1 MSDVWRI
8 VVVAGEE
15 TFNQNLVNS
24 LRKDGYV
31 VLGVTSGADAVR
43 ILWSEE
49 YDVVICDLKTPV
61 TDGFELLQWLRA
73 YRASTRMIMLGDA
86 GSPEVRMQ
94 ALESGA
100 VSYFEMPLDIRL
112 LKEELRRLLQQ
123 TGFSAS
129 LDSFDLLDVIQIIN
143 MSRNSITLLINTGLE
158 ERGVLR
164 FQNGDLIWAEYGV
177 LRGDEAFF
185 ALAAHKNGTVTQQAW
200 NEQVSA
206 NVQQPLSR
214 LIFQALQYRTKY
226 ADQEPYSGEME
237 QVRPSLAPMFSDEI
251 DDSPFAV
258 LTEYEAP
265 AAPPIVPPTPVVAPD
280 WLGKMGEQKPTPSG
294 VPVAGFQKEWWENT
308 GHLPRVDVPAPQTSP
323 GAVENDTSAAAT
335 LAMDGNELHKL
346 LQTMNAQSSTIEA
359 RSNAQ
364 AQRSDLPGWLTDQPT
379 TSSRAIPRISVD
391 LQASGIHP
399 VPSTP
404 SVETS
409 IGEWVPNTP
418 TFEPLATTEH
428 LAPQQPTGSST
439 DQISNADRLHPSS
452 AEWGSDP
459 YLPSPLEMSS
469 SANLYRAAPATPV
482 EMNGAAEF
490 YLPPIEKSSSSDSL
504 NSIYA
509 NQPLAASEDPAIWS
523 PSSSPAEKTS
533 SQSDTQLSSGIRQ
546 AQEAAQRN
554 YASLVSALQTLGYSI
569 PGFIAAAIAT
579 IDGQMI
585 AQVAM
590 DDMDL
595 ARQCH
600 TLSAMQRSIFQA
612 AFDQEG
618 WGSHEHTII
627 TSTERHLLMRMIGGD
642 ARAFQ
647 ILITSRDADPVA
659 CMEMMTNV
667 EDTIRGA
674 LQ

>member
-73 YRASTRMIMLGDA
+73 YRASTRMIMLGEA
-86 GSPEVRMQ
+86 GSAELRMQ

-143 MSRNSITLLINTGLE
+143 MSRNSITLLINIGIE
-158 ERGVLR
+158 ERGILR

-226 ADQEPYSGEME
+226 ADQQPYSGEME
-237 QVRPSLAPMFSDEI
+237 TVQPSLGSSFSDEI
-251 DDSPFAV
+251 DDTPFAI
-258 LTEYEAP
+258 LTEYEPPAVTPAP
-265 AAPPIVPPTPVVAPD
+265 IASPD
-280 WLGKMGEQKPTPSG
+280 WLGKPAEQKPARPPANAG
-294 VPVAGFQKEWWENT
+294 PAGFDKEWWQNT
-308 GHLPRVDVPAPQTSP
+308 GHLPHVDMPAPQSAP
-323 GAVENDTSAAAT
+323 GSVENDTSAAAT
-335 LAMDGNELHKL
+335 LALDGHELRKL
-346 LQTMNAQSSTIEA
+346 LQSMNAQSSLIEERA
-359 RSNAQ
+359 TTQ
-364 AQRSDLPGWLTDQPT
+364 APRSDLPGWLTDQPT
-379 TSSRAIPRISVD
+379 TSQRAIPRISVD
-391 LQASGIHP
+391 LQASGIQP
-399 VPSTP
+399 IPATP
-404 SVETS
+404 QVDTT
-409 IGEWVPNTP
+409 IGAWVPNTP
-418 TFEPLATTEH
+418 TFEPLVTTEH
-428 LAPQQPTGSST
+428 LSPQSPGGSSSSP
-439 DQISNADRLHPSS
+439 ISNSNRLHPSS

-459 YLPSPLEMSS
+459 YLPSPIEMSG
-469 SANLYRAAPATPV
+469 SASISRAAPFEKSGSP
-482 EMNGAAEF
+482 EF
-490 YLPPIEKSSSSDSL
+490 YLPPIEKSGSSDLL
-504 NSIYA
+504 NPIYTS
-509 NQPLAASEDPAIWS
+509 QHLPASEIPTIRDTSS
-523 PSSSPAEKTS
+523 PSGEGTS
-533 SQSDTQLSSGIRQ
+533 QRDARLSSGIMQ

-554 YASLVSALQTLGYSI
+554 YAVLVSALQTLGYSI
-569 PGFIAAAIAT
+569 PGFIAAAIVT
-579 IDGQMI
+579 VDGQPI

-590 DDMDL
+590 DDMDIST
-595 ARQCH
+595 QCR
-600 TLSAMQRSIFQA
+600 TLSGMQKSVFQA
-612 AFDQEG
+612 AFEQEG
-618 WGSHEHTII
+618 WGAHEHTII

-642 ARAFQ
+642 ARVFQ
-647 ILITSRDADPVA
+647 MLITTRDADPRV

-667 EDTIRGA
+667 EETISAA
-674 LQ
+674 LR